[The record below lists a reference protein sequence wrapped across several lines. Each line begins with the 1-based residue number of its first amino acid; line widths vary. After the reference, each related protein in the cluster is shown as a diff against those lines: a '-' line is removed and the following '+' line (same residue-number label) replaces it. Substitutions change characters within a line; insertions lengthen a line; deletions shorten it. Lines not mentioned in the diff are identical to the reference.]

1 MHLSIRILLIL
12 NFVPIFICAQNN
24 YSPIVGRWEF
34 QSLSINY
41 LSTPPEQEE
50 IKKSEK
56 YYENIVFLPYGQF
69 SFQGKSSGEDL
80 VGNGTYKTNG
90 KKLTTT
96 VNNIS
101 TFTEFSITD
110 DILII
115 NKFEEETEDFYA
127 MKTKFI
133 YIKTF

>member
-1 MHLSIRILLIL
+1 M
-12 NFVPIFICAQNN
+12 
-24 YSPIVGRWEF
+24 GRWEF

-56 YYENIVFLPYGQF
+56 YYEKIVFLPYGQF

-115 NKFEEETEDFYA
+115 NKFEEESEDFYA

>member
-1 MHLSIRILLIL
+1 MHLSIRILLIV
-12 NFVPIFICAQNN
+12 NFLPIFICAQNN
-24 YSPIVGRWEF
+24 YSPIVGRWEL